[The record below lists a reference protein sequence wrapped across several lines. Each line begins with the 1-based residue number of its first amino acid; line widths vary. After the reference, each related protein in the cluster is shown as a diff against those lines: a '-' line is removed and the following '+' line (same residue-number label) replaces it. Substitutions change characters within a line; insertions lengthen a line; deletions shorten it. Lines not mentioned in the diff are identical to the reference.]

1 MLDKIVK
8 VTEWITAEEVPTM
21 SNPMYK
27 KLLKQYGKFTGPSE
41 PTGNS
46 IHGCYQWAHVDDIE
60 IIGKEVIH
68 ERIGYIGT
76 AKRNIVDRTRAV
88 IAPKGAHPI
97 KMILSAGDIDMED
110 LRVRYVI
117 TASDPDSVQAKT
129 GAKLEKFLHNET
141 DKKFGYRYRWV
152 NAQLSND
159 NKHNYVLKN
168 WRDLT
173 YLQAIKILPDV
184 IEITKQLGAEHIA
197 AEVDQIVNG
206 DSSEE
211 N

>member
-1 MLDKIVK
+1 MLNRVIHTTD
-8 VTEWITAEEVPTM
+8 WITADEVPTM
-21 SNPMYK
+21 SNPLYK
-27 KLLKQYGKFTGPSE
+27 KLLKKYGKFTGPQE

-46 IHGCYQWAHVDDIE
+46 IHGCYQWAHVDKIE
-60 IIGKEVIH
+60 AIGDNLIHKE
-68 ERIGYIGT
+68 IGYIGT
-76 AKRNIVDRTRAV
+76 AKRNIIDRTRAV

-110 LRVRYVI
+110 LRVRYVV
-117 TASDPDSVQAKT
+117 TPSDPDSVEAKT
-129 GAKLEKFLHNET
+129 GAKLEKYLHNEM
-141 DKKFGYRYRWV
+141 DKKYGYRFKWI

-173 YLQAIKILPDV
+173 YLQAIKILPEV

-206 DSSEE
+206 DNSE
-211 N
+211 